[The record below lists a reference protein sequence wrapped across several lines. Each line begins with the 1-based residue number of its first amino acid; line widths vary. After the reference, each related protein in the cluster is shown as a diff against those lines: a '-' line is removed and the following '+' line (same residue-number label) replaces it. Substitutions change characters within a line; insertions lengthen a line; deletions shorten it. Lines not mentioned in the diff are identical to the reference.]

1 MEFYAHT
8 LSGQPPEAWQSLNSH
23 LEEVGRLAGEFASTF
38 GAQEWGNLAGL
49 WHDIGKYSKEFQA
62 YLRRD
67 DGTDAHIENVPG
79 RVDHSSAGAQHAS
92 QTLDILGH
100 LLAYV
105 IAGHHSGLLDGRSE
119 TIGQEDRLKKEI
131 FAWTEAPA
139 DLLSRPAPPLPRFLS
154 SAFGRKDAFTI
165 SFFVRMLYSCLV
177 DADFL
182 DTERFMSPDQAAFR
196 FPLPSFILAS
206 MAKAL
211 DEYIRAKRDD
221 STPINAARESVRAAC
236 LAAAE
241 RPPGLFSLTVPT
253 GGGKT
258 LSSLAFALRHAD
270 LYGLRRVVYVLPFTT
285 IIEQNAGEFRR
296 AMGSVREAP
305 ADRLVIEHHCG
316 VDTDRET
323 ASSRVA
329 CENWDAPLIITTSVQ
344 FYQSLFS
351 RRSSACRKLHNLS
364 QSVIILDEAQAIP
377 VDYLEPALRALKE
390 LVSHYG
396 STVVLCTAT
405 QPAIHK
411 GPGFPIGIENVRE
424 IIPDPPALY
433 SHLKR
438 VSVED
443 LGPRGDDEI
452 VSMISEETQ
461 ALCIVNTRGH
471 ARLLMQKL
479 GRDEDAYHLSALM
492 CPAHRA
498 EIVAS
503 IRSRLERGL
512 SCRVISTQLIEA
524 GIDIDFPVVFRS
536 MAGLDS
542 IAQAAGRCNRNGRLS
557 GLGRTYIFES
567 EHQDRERFLADT
579 AACASQVLAIHPDTP
594 LGLDAVE
601 CYFKLYYW
609 DQTSRW
615 DAKRILQL
623 FHLAQDRQFP
633 FLFDFERAAR
643 EFRLIAEDT
652 IPVVIPWGDEGHR
665 LCKALRAMPGLNGD
679 ILRRLQRCSVPIRR
693 RSWAEQIKL
702 TIEPLFGE
710 ALALLTSP
718 ELHYSPVYGL
728 HFDELREESF
738 LY

>member
-1 MEFYAHT
+1 
-8 LSGQPPEAWQSLNSH
+8 
-23 LEEVGRLAGEFASTF
+23 
-38 GAQEWGNLAGL
+38 
-49 WHDIGKYSKEFQA
+49 
-62 YLRRD
+62 
-67 DGTDAHIENVPG
+67 
-79 RVDHSSAGAQHAS
+79 
-92 QTLDILGH
+92 
-100 LLAYV
+100 
-105 IAGHHSGLLDGRSE
+105 
-119 TIGQEDRLKKEI
+119 
-131 FAWTEAPA
+131 
-139 DLLSRPAPPLPRFLS
+139 
-154 SAFGRKDAFTI
+154 
-165 SFFVRMLYSCLV
+165 MLYSCLV

-182 DTERFMSPDQAAFR
+182 DTERFMSPEQAALR
-196 FPLPSFILAS
+196 FPLPSSILAS

-211 DEYIRAKRDD
+211 DEYVQDKRDD
-221 STPINAARESVRAAC
+221 NSPVNAARESVRAAC

-241 RPPGLFSLTVPT
+241 KPPGFFSLTVPT

-258 LSSLAFALRHAD
+258 LSSLAFALRHAG
-270 LYGLRRVVYVLPFTT
+270 LYSLGRVVYVLPFTT
-285 IIEQNAGEFRR
+285 IIEQNASEFRR

-305 ADRLVIEHHCG
+305 VDRLVIEHHCG

-329 CENWDAPLIITTSVQ
+329 CENWDAPLIVTTSVQ

-351 RRSSACRKLHNLS
+351 RRSSACRKLHNLA
-364 QSVIILDEAQAIP
+364 QSIIILDEAQVIP
-377 VDYLEPALRALKE
+377 VDYLEPALRVLNE

-433 SHLKR
+433 HRLKR

-443 LGPRGDDEI
+443 LGPRSDDQI
-452 VSMISEETQ
+452 VSMLSKETQ

-471 ARLLMQKL
+471 ARSLIQKL
-479 GRDEDAYHLSALM
+479 GFSEDAYHLSALM

-498 EIVAS
+498 EILAS
-503 IRSRLERGL
+503 IRLRLDRGL
-512 SCRVISTQLIEA
+512 PCRVISTQLIEA

-542 IAQAAGRCNRNGRLS
+542 IAQAAGRCNRNGKLR

-567 EHQDRERFLADT
+567 EHQDRERFLSDT
-579 AACASQVLAIHPDTP
+579 AACASQVLAIHSDTP

-601 CYFKLYYW
+601 RYFKLYYW

-615 DAKRILQL
+615 DAKRILQF

-652 IPVVIPWGDEGHR
+652 IPVVIPWGDEGHS
-665 LCKALRAMPGLNGD
+665 LCKALRAMPGLNRD
-679 ILRRLQRCSVPIRR
+679 MLRRLQRFSVPIRR
-693 RSWAEQIKL
+693 RSWAGQVKRS
-702 TIEPLFGE
+702 IEPLFNE
-710 ALALLTSP
+710 ALALLISC

-728 HFDELREESF
+728 HFDEPQEESF
-738 LY
+738 LIMTTP